1 MLISVVLPI
10 YNVEKYL
17 RRCLDSVVNQTY
29 KNLEILLI
37 NDGSTDN
44 CLKICEEYA
53 KSDNRVKV
61 INKKNAG
68 LGMAR
73 NTGIDYAKGEYI
85 CFFDSDDYIELNTIE
100 KLYKIIVSEQPE
112 IVCYGFNK
120 VNGEGK
126 ITEKNIPQIGKNVFE
141 NSDVISKFL
150 PNLISENP
158 QNGKASNLNMSAW
171 AAIYSMKL
179 IKENDW
185 KFVSEREI
193 ISEDVYSLLSLYKNV
208 KKVAILEEALYY
220 YCENDT
226 SLTNIYRK
234 DRYEKIEYCYKR
246 CVELCRKIGYPEEIE
261 LRIIYPYIG
270 NTIAALKQIVCSSN
284 SFEEKIKE
292 LKKIMDNDTIQH
304 VLKISKNNKVNMSK
318 KILFFCIR
326 KKMVKLMYLLI
337 YIKQRIKK

>member
-53 KSDNRVKV
+53 ELDSRVQV

-126 ITEKNIPQIGKNVFE
+126 ITEKNIPQIGKIVFE

-246 CVELCRKIGYPEEIE
+246 CVELCRKIGYH
-261 LRIIYPYIG
+261 YPLFSLI
-270 NTIAALKQIVCSSN
+270 LL
-284 SFEEKIKE
+284 SF
-292 LKKIMDNDTIQH
+292 LQNY
-304 VLKISKNNKVNMSK
+304 
-318 KILFFCIR
+318 C
-326 KKMVKLMYLLI
+326 
-337 YIKQRIKK
+337 